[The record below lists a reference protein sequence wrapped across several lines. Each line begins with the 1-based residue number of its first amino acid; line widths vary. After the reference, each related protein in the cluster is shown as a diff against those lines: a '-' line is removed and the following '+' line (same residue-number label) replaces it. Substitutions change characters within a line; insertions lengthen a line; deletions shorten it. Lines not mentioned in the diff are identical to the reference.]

1 MNSILLFPALPPW
14 MTTTTVFVLLTTT
27 IVYFWTL
34 SPTSLL
40 DRLESLCCDKSAKDI
55 KQRSHVLKELLQSEI
70 NYVQGL
76 SFVADQFV
84 QPFLD
89 TNCTTTVE
97 EVFNGWLPI
106 TTLHQD
112 FLKNLQQA
120 LCGIEESTTPRL
132 GSTLTAA
139 RLAAIEF
146 SKLAPCLILYI
157 PFVEKYNSA
166 LSKISQDLRSNGA
179 ISQQIDVTTARKDI
193 AQGKL
198 NGGLGPLLALPFQ
211 RLCKYGLLLREL
223 SKTFHKNGRTG
234 TQIYQAMTS
243 IDAIVLKVNDAKA
256 SGENGERIFE
266 IQTCI
271 SESKMVHIPRQLRVP
286 LAQPLLQPARR
297 LLNQAE
303 HTGLAEHTL
312 PMNQKQDASETKSNY
327 LILFSD
333 ILLFV
338 HRTTPTKWK
347 EEKIVL
353 VHCIA
358 LNALTLIEPRKSDGP
373 VGGGQTMD
381 KGEREEEDVKTV
393 LHWQRPRPWCGLA
406 LVVAWEKHGKDGV
419 AFEAV
424 LRIALS
430 RYKNKNK

>member
-1 MNSILLFPALPPW
+1 MRPLRPLRARPAARA
-14 MTTTTVFVLLTTT
+14 TAE
-27 IVYFWTL
+27 
-34 SPTSLL
+34 
-40 DRLESLCCDKSAKDI
+40 RL
-55 KQRSHVLKELLQSEI
+55 
-70 NYVQGL
+70 
-76 SFVADQFV
+76 
-84 QPFLD
+84 
-89 TNCTTTVE
+89 
-97 EVFNGWLPI
+97 
-106 TTLHQD
+106 
-112 FLKNLQQA
+112 
-120 LCGIEESTTPRL
+120 
-132 GSTLTAA
+132 STLTAA
-139 RLAAIEF
+139 RLAAVEF

-223 SKTFHKNGRTG
+223 SKTFHRAGRTG
-234 TQIYQAMTS
+234 TQIYQAMKS

-297 LLNQAE
+297 LLNQANV
-303 HTGLAEHTL
+303 TGLAEHTL
-312 PMNQKQDASETKSNY
+312 PMNQKQDFSETKSNY

-338 HRTTPTKWK
+338 NRATPTKWK
-347 EEKIVL
+347 EETIVL

-358 LNALTLIEPRKSDGP
+358 LDDLTLIEPRKSDGP
-373 VGGGQTMD
+373 NGRVQSMD
-381 KGEREEEDVKTV
+381 KGEREEGDVKTV

-406 LVVAWEKHGKDGV
+406 LVVTWEKHGKDGV

-424 LRIALS
+424 LRIALQKRGGKKS
-430 RYKNKNK
+430 I